1 MAKGRKARIL
11 DIALESGVSTAT
23 VDRVLN
29 ERPGV
34 RPVTVERVRRALED
48 LERREA
54 AAPSLRGLRGEL
66 VFEALLPAEAGP
78 STERLLAA
86 LQRESMARGA
96 GLRHRY
102 VERFNPSA
110 LAEALRRSAAA
121 GRSGI
126 AFQALDHPLVSE
138 AVEEIG
144 RRGVPLVT
152 LLSDIAGAR
161 RDAYV
166 GMDNRAA
173 GRTAGLLMGRF
184 VRGAGS
190 IAVMWGSSLYRAH
203 EERESG
209 FRSVL
214 RAEFPEMMTLEHVAG
229 HDDSRESRA
238 RIGAVLDDHPELVG
252 IYNVGGGTPGVVQ
265 ALEERG
271 RGQEVV
277 LIGHNLAADTRGYLL
292 SGIMDAVVHQSVNR
306 AAQSAVSAL
315 VDLNRQGNCTVEPL
329 PVEVLL
335 RENMPAR
342 FDAEFTAV
350 SAAS

>member
-48 LERREA
+48 LERRE
-54 AAPSLRGLRGEL
+54 PVPGPRGLRREI

-78 STERLLAA
+78 STERVLAA
-86 LQRESMARGA
+86 LQRESAARGA
-96 GLRHRY
+96 ELRHRY

-110 LAEALRRSAAA
+110 LAEALRSSAAA
-121 GRSGI
+121 NLSGI
-126 AFQALDHPLVSE
+126 AFQALDHPFVSE
-138 AVEEIG
+138 AVEDIG
-144 RRGVPLVT
+144 ARGIPMVT
-152 LLSDIAGAR
+152 LLSDIVGVR

-184 VRGAGS
+184 VRGSGS

-203 EERESG
+203 EEREAG

-214 RAEFPEMMTLEHVAG
+214 RAEFPEMVTLEHVAG
-229 HDDSRESRA
+229 HDDPRESHA

-252 IYNVGGGTPGVVQ
+252 IYNVGGGMPGVVQ

-271 RGQEVV
+271 RSQEIV
-277 LIGHNLAADTRGYLL
+277 LIGHNLAADTRSYLL
-292 SGIMDAVVHQSVNR
+292 KGIMDAVVHQSVNR
-306 AAQSAVSAL
+306 AARSAISAL
-315 VDLNRQGNCTVEPL
+315 MDLNRLGECSVESL
-329 PVEVLL
+329 PVEILL
-335 RENMPAR
+335 RENLPSR
-342 FDAEFTAV
+342 FDVEFTADPI
-350 SAAS
+350 AS

>member
-34 RPVTVERVRRALED
+34 RPVTIERVRRALED

-54 AAPSLRGLRGEL
+54 AGIGSQRGSLA
-66 VFEALLPAEAGP
+66 FEALLPAAAGP
-78 STERLLAA
+78 STERLAEA
-86 LQRESMARGA
+86 LQRECIARGTT
-96 GLRHRY
+96 LRHRY

-110 LAEALRRSAAA
+110 LAEALRQCASTGAA
-121 GRSGI
+121 GV
-126 AFQALDHPLVSE
+126 AFQALDHPFVAE
-138 AVEEIG
+138 AVDELG
-144 RRGVPLVT
+144 AHGVPLVT
-152 LLSDIAGAR
+152 LLSDIAGVR

-203 EERESG
+203 EEREAG

-214 RAEFPEMMTLEHVAG
+214 RAEFPEMVTLEHVAG
-229 HDDSRESRA
+229 HDDPRESHA
-238 RIGAVLDDHPELVG
+238 RIGAVLDEHPELVG
-252 IYNVGGGTPGVVQ
+252 IYNVGGGMPGVVQ

-292 SGIMDAVVHQSVNR
+292 RGIMDAVVHQSVNR
-306 AAQSAVSAL
+306 AARSAVNAL
-315 VDLNRQGNCTVEPL
+315 VDLNRQGDCTVEPL
-329 PVEVLL
+329 PVEILL
-335 RENMPAR
+335 RENLPAR
-342 FDAEFTAV
+342 FDAEFASV
-350 SAAS
+350 SSAA